1 MTLLAAPMVTINK
14 ERAREH
20 WSEGWECYLNG
31 DRDGALRHGHLA
43 LVNNIRWSRPHWFL
57 GMVYSLMEPINLEE
71 AIREFRDLVYKE
83 PMWSNSHY
91 CLGKALAQQGRVNEA
106 LAPLRQ
112 ALRMEPNAL
121 AYRTELARWLLKM
134 KDYRE
139 AITVLRGRPSLSPF
153 YTMADAYLMLAEKME
168 SRSITSAAEVW
179 REILT
184 FDESIP
190 ANRPAIAEA
199 RRRIAESQESPQAKH
214 SSKVT
219 VLNGGDTQAK

>member
-1 MTLLAAPMVTINK
+1 MVRINK

-20 WSEGWECYLNG
+20 WSEGWECYFNG
-31 DRDGALRHGHLA
+31 DRKGALKHGHLA

-71 AIREFRDLVYKE
+71 AIREYRELVYKE

-91 CLGKALAQQGRVNEA
+91 CLGKALAQQGRVDEA
-106 LAPLRQ
+106 LEPLRQ
-112 ALRMEPNAL
+112 ALRMEPDQVAF
-121 AYRTELARWLLKM
+121 RTELAQWLLKR

-168 SRSITSAAEVW
+168 SCSSASAAEVW

-190 ANRPAIAEA
+190 ANRLAIAEA
-199 RRRIAESQESPQAKH
+199 RKRIAESREQLQVNSSLESFMR
-214 SSKVT
+214 
-219 VLNGGDTQAK
+219 DTLPPLPSDE